1 MASLKGVTDRTD
13 NLLVSLSTVTTN
25 TGTRIDQTFETVGK
39 TLDSFGKTLDSLGK
53 TAQTMNR
60 LTASQ
65 QYALTELI
73 QNLRTTST
81 TLNQLITDVQA
92 NPASLIVG
100 QPPARLP
107 ETK

>member
-1 MASLKGVTDRTD
+1 
-13 NLLVSLSTVTTN
+13 
-25 TGTRIDQTFETVGK
+25 
-39 TLDSFGKTLDSLGK
+39 
-53 TAQTMNR
+53 MNR

-81 TLNQLITDVQA
+81 TLNQLITELQA

-100 QPPARLP
+100 QPPAPLP

>member
-1 MASLKGVTDRTD
+1 MTSLKGVTDRTD
-13 NLLVSLSTVTTN
+13 NLLVSLSSVTTN
-25 TGTRIDQTFETVGK
+25 TGTRIDQTFDSVGK
-39 TLDSFGKTLDSLGK
+39 TLDSFGK

-73 QNLRTTST
+73 QNLRTTSI

-100 QPPARLP
+100 QPPVPLP